1 MKEWVSPVYAFFD
14 PTPCITEDV
23 RSTGNMRKHVKS
35 CWGEDALNAADD
47 AKGADDVI
55 LKNGSITASF
65 ERKGKGKVTYLHCQH
80 THGETRAEIIVK
92 DQGFQSL
99 MKTGRPEYYI
109 PSPSTISLAKML
121 QEYDSKINFTTDT
134 WSSPNHRAF
143 VAFSVHLEHKGIP
156 LSLPLDIIEVA
167 KLECY
172 LTSDIEN
179 VPDALAW
186 WHECCTTYPQSIVD
200 GTGLPYYSW

>member
-14 PTPCITEDV
+14 PTPCITECCAKGCKATIRRFLDKKDV

-65 ERKGKGKVTYLHCQH
+65 ERKGKGKVTYSHCQH
-80 THGETRAEIIVK
+80 THGETRAEIVRWVLESLHPFEIVM

-99 MKTGRPEYYI
+99 MKTRRPEYYI
-109 PSPSTISLAKML
+109 PSPSTISFAKML

-134 WSSPNHRAF
+134 WSSPNH
-143 VAFSVHLEHKGIP
+143 
-156 LSLPLDIIEVA
+156 
-167 KLECY
+167 
-172 LTSDIEN
+172 
-179 VPDALAW
+179 
-186 WHECCTTYPQSIVD
+186 
-200 GTGLPYYSW
+200 